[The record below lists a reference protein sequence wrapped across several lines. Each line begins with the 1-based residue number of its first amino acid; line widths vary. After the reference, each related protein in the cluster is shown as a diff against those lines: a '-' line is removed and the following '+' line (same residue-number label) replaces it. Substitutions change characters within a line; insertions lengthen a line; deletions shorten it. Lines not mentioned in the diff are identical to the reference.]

1 MINFEEIWNLTLQKL
16 TKIYIGVF
24 SLSFYVLCKR
34 VVVRRTQLLLGKKSC
49 VPLEPWTHASTKQI
63 EKYKIGT
70 TYNFYFYTVYGYSI
84 ITFTYFVRILSF
96 KSPG

>member
-1 MINFEEIWNLTLQKL
+1 MINFDENLEFDIAEINKN
-16 TKIYIGVF
+16 IYIGVF

-70 TYNFYFYTVYGYSI
+70 TYNFYFYTVYD
-84 ITFTYFVRILSF
+84 
-96 KSPG
+96 